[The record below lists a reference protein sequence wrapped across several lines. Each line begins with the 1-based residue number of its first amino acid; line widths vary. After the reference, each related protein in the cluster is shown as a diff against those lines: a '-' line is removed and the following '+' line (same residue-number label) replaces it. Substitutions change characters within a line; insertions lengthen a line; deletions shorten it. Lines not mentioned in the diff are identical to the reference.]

1 MTNEE
6 KILKMLEAMQTDM
19 AGMKT
24 DIISMKADISGMQTD
39 MAGMKADISGMQTD
53 MAGMKSDISK
63 IKEVQAEHTAAL
75 NALIEWADECRNAD
89 RFPLPK
95 LM

>member
-24 DIISMKADISGMQTD
+24 DIIS
-39 MAGMKADISGMQTD
+39 MKADISGMQTD